1 MGRSVAMLVQFAYSG
16 TTLCVCTLH
25 VSDSRVVWTGQTDLV
40 EHTADEQ
47 ARVALSPFMEVECHP
62 CVTPHTKIIVHREVD
77 WRETGPKPSGRLDTD
92 RPPEGSASGN
102 QTPPT
107 ESTSYLH

>member
-1 MGRSVAMLVQFAYSG
+1 MCLTVE
-16 TTLCVCTLH
+16 LCGQ
-25 VSDSRVVWTGQTDLV
+25 GQTDLV

-47 ARVALSPFMEVECHP
+47 AWVALSPFMEVECHA

-77 WRETGPKPSGRLDTD
+77 WRETDPKPAGRLNTD

-107 ESTSYLH
+107 ECTSYLH